1 MGIQSWITIQRP
13 QGGRRATIPA
23 MVHGAHPMFASLS
36 VMVHEFDMTEPPRI
50 RFYVDA
56 TVAAST
62 DQAHYP
68 RRVMRRGPGDAVG
81 AAEQC
86 GRMDVPEV
94 RDPIPLDAALEDWPN
109 ARRLFW
115 ADETGGGAAPEA
127 FAGAT
132 TAARLIG
139 PEGGFSD
146 DERARPRGHAAATAI
161 DLGPR
166 ILRADTAALATLA
179 LWQGTAGDWGP

>member
-1 MGIQSWITIQRP
+1 
-13 QGGRRATIPA
+13 

-50 RFYVDA
+50 RLYVDAPLAADA
-56 TVAAST
+56 TVAASS

-68 RRVMRRGPGDAVG
+68 RRVNVARLRANTVEATEAG
-81 AAEQC
+81 EQC
-86 GRMDVPEV
+86 GRLTVPEV
-94 RDPIPLDAALEDWPN
+94 RDPVPLDAALEDWPS

-115 ADETGGGAAPEA
+115 ADETGAGAGPEA
-127 FAGAT
+127 FAGAA
-132 TAARLIG
+132 TAALLIG

-146 DERARPRGHAAATAI
+146 DERARLRGHGAATAI

-166 ILRADTAALATLA
+166 ILRADTAALAALA
-179 LWQGTAGDWGP
+179 LWQATAGDWGCNLGTGFP